1 MSANDPVL
9 TRLRHDLDAAFGDR
23 IERVVL
29 YGSRARGDA
38 QADSDYD
45 VAVFL
50 RGYAGHWEESR
61 PLVRIETRLIDDTG
75 ALVHAIPLPAGAW
88 TQRTPLM
95 GAVRR
100 DGIDL

>member
-1 MSANDPVL
+1 
-9 TRLRHDLDAAFGDR
+9 
-23 IERVVL
+23 
-29 YGSRARGDA
+29 
-38 QADSDYD
+38 
-45 VAVFL
+45 
-50 RGYAGHWEESR
+50 
-61 PLVRIETRLIDDTG
+61 LIDDTG